1 MAEMRASAP
10 QRDNSMAAWSQEVK
24 SKATELRASAKSAAN
39 NLFQTGDLRGYLDL
53 VCRLN
58 HYDAYNLLLI
68 LQQYPRATCL
78 AGFKQWQRLLN
89 DPTAQVLR
97 PEWRGKGID
106 LIAPYTDV
114 LGRDRHALT
123 WFAVKQFD
131 ISQTNLRNYRPTPDT
146 YTQDKLH
153 LSTLQASLTD
163 VLASEY
169 HRSVIHTPTSIQLR
183 KLGLVGQ
190 MNDST
195 ILIRDDAKPTLLLH
209 FLSECLCRLAME
221 SISSLTPD
229 QTDLAGQYIIHCL
242 FCIWHVEPPHILRQ
256 PRDELAA
263 ISPDSQMDFLSLI
276 QRTVRHLDESVSSAY
291 RCSREEED
299 DFDDSSS
306 IHPEPT
312 TP

>member
-1 MAEMRASAP
+1 MAEMRASVP
-10 QRDNSMAAWSQEVK
+10 QRNNTIAAWSQEVK
-24 SKATELRASAKSAAN
+24 SKANELRASARNAAN
-39 NLFQTGDLRGYLDL
+39 SLFQAGDLRGYLDL

-78 AGFKQWQRLLN
+78 AGFKQWQKLLN

-97 PEWRGKGID
+97 PEWRNKGID

-114 LGRDRHALT
+114 IGRDRHTLT

-131 ISQTNLRNYRPTPDT
+131 VSQTNLTTYRPAPDV
-146 YTQDKLH
+146 YAQDKRHHPIL
-153 LSTLQASLTD
+153 LASLKD

-169 HRSVIHTPTSIQLR
+169 HRSVIHTPTSAQLR

-209 FLSECLCRLAME
+209 FLAECLCRLAM
-221 SISSLTPD
+221 SPATPLTPE

-242 FCIWHVEPPHILRQ
+242 FSIWHIDPPKALRQ

-263 ISPDSQMDFLSLI
+263 IAPDSQMVFLSLI
-276 QRTVRHLDESVSSAY
+276 QRTVRHLDESVSAAY
-291 RCSREEED
+291 RNSREEEED
-299 DFDDSSS
+299 DLAVT
-306 IHPEPT
+306 PEPT
-312 TP
+312 QP